1 MVECLI
7 ASYDEIIIDD
17 DLCSV
22 CDDQLRL
29 ILTYRI
35 EIMKNKPVYLTSE
48 NFPIHTVELN

>member
-29 ILTYRI
+29 ILSYRI
-35 EIMKNKPVYLTSE
+35 EIKKINQYVSLYIQLSSTS
-48 NFPIHTVELN
+48 